1 MAAIQKD
8 ERISKP
14 IWKRIQVVKYY
25 DRLTETEFNS
35 LDFSDFERRA
45 NLIQEIIKEE
55 HRLRLIENAFCA
67 FLLGAAPGKTFPEML
82 KRFDLIDEVKLTK
95 DELKEK
101 VKQNYEKSRRI
112 IAMDRG
118 GKTNGRRKRAI

>member
-1 MAAIQKD
+1 MAAVQKN
-8 ERISKP
+8 ERIAKP
-14 IWKRIQVVKYY
+14 IWKRIQLVKYY

-82 KRFDLIDEVKLTK
+82 KRFGLIDEIKLTK
-95 DELKEK
+95 EELKEK
-101 VKQNYEKSRRI
+101 AKQNYEKSRKI

-118 GKTNGRRKRAI
+118 ETNGRRKRAI